1 MAALLTVDE
10 FLDGHVALDVE
21 CLDRV
26 DPNGYMPNRQVG
38 GQVASFM
45 TQHGSARLRSA
56 EAPILNRPALPT
68 QLRQAW
74 STSHHG
80 DGIARAAACR

>member
-1 MAALLTVDE
+1 LTVNE
-10 FLDGHVALDVE
+10 FLDAHVALDVE

-26 DPNGYMPNRQVG
+26 HPNGYMPNLQVG

-45 TQHGSARLRSA
+45 TQHGSARLCSA

-68 QLRQAW
+68 QPRQAW
-74 STSHHG
+74 NTSHQG
-80 DGIARAAACR
+80 DGIAHPAAGR

>member
-1 MAALLTVDE
+1 VNE
-10 FLDGHVALDVE
+10 FLDAHVALDVE

-26 DPNGYMPNRQVG
+26 YPNGYMPNLQVG

-74 STSHHG
+74 STSHQG
-80 DGIARAAACR
+80 DGIALPQACR